1 MSRSYVAAWTE
12 ADSWGEK
19 LTVLERDTSGTLFRL
34 TKRAPHY
41 FYVDA
46 EECKK
51 HPQLSD
57 AQEEVYETLFGR
69 QVRRMN
75 FPSRSHFKRAKEFC
89 TQNRIFICESD
100 FAPIKR
106 MLMDDYY
113 NNPVPTVNYAF
124 LDIEVDYR
132 SPANAKPGQQ
142 SGFAGP
148 TNPYAVINAV
158 TVFQSWSKKMVTVAI
173 PPSIGG
179 KQWHT
184 LVDDPH
190 EFIVRE
196 MNELIKMKQLKPETD
211 FLLELVETEE
221 QLIARMIELIAD
233 ADIISGWNSE
243 FYDIPYICERMLI
256 LGGEH
261 LMSKIDWYCH
271 NAPLPEKKMTN
282 RFGSE
287 EPTYRLGGR
296 CHLDYLALFKK
307 FTFEGRTSYALG
319 NILQEEVGLGKLDFI
334 GTLEQLYNGTCVP
347 HLIDGWKKLPDSF
360 DRLLYERSKLIE
372 KTGDSTEEL
381 DLEILGRSFA
391 RFCLYN
397 RRDVGGLVDLDSKF
411 RFIALAN
418 QMAHENTVLFEAV
431 LGTVAYVETGIT
443 NHAHNVLNKIVHDK
457 KITESEKVEGAIV
470 MNPFVGLHEWVGS
483 VDINSLYPN
492 TIRSLNISPEM
503 IVGQFEHIYG
513 LPTEHAWQ
521 CIRNKTEDRLTLIL
535 ENGEQ
540 IVHTA
545 AEWRQLLIENKMAVS
560 AFGTVFDQSNG
571 EGVVAHILGHW
582 YSERKRL
589 QAEKKK
595 WGKEVE
601 KLKSE
606 LGVVVEAEML
616 KLLTD
621 EHVHDEMDDLEESSV
636 VEE

>member
-12 ADSWGEK
+12 ADSWGER
-19 LTVLERDTSGTLFRL
+19 LTVLERDSEGVLFRV

-41 FYVDA
+41 FYADA
-46 EECKK
+46 EACKEYDE
-51 HPQLSD
+51 LSSAD
-57 AQEEVYETLFGR
+57 SEVQETLFGN
-69 QVRRMN
+69 QVRKLN

-89 TQNRIFICESD
+89 LQKRIFTCETD
-100 FAPIKR
+100 FAPLRR

-113 NNPVPTVNYAF
+113 NVKVPTVNYAF

-132 SPANAKPGQQ
+132 SPANAKPGEK

-158 TVFQSWSKKMVTVAI
+158 TVYQSWSKKMVTVAI
-173 PPSIGG
+173 PPSIDG

-184 LVDDPH
+184 LVDDPLA
-190 EFIVRE
+190 FIEKE
-196 MNELIKMKQLKPETD
+196 MRELIKMKQLKEETD
-211 FLLELVETEE
+211 FIVELVETED
-221 QLIARMIELIAD
+221 QLIRRMVELIAD
-233 ADIISGWNSE
+233 SDIISGWNSE
-243 FYDIPYICERMLI
+243 FYDIPYICERMLL

-261 LMSKIDWYCH
+261 LLSKIDWYSH

-347 HLIDGWKKLPDSF
+347 HMIDGWKKLPDSF
-360 DRLLYERSKLIE
+360 DRLLYERAKLIE
-372 KTGDSTEEL
+372 KTGDSTPEM
-381 DLEILGRSFA
+381 DLEVLGRSFA

-397 RRDVGGLVDLDSKF
+397 RRDVGGLVDLDAKF
-411 RFIALAN
+411 KFIALAN

-443 NHAHNVLNKIVHDK
+443 NHAHNVLKKIVHDK

-470 MNPFVGLHEWVGS
+470 MNPFVGLHRWVGS

-503 IVGQFEHIYG
+503 IIGQFEHIYG
-513 LPTEHAWQ
+513 LPTEFPWN
-521 CIRNKTEDRLTLIL
+521 CIRHSTDDKLTLIL
-535 ENGEQ
+535 ESGEQ
-540 IVHTA
+540 IVHTG
-545 AEWRQLLIENKMAVS
+545 AEWRQLLLENKMAVS
-560 AFGTVFDQSNG
+560 AFGTVFDQSRG
-571 EGVVAHILGHW
+571 EGVVPDILGFW

-595 WGKEVE
+595 WGNEIE
-601 KLKSE
+601 RLRNE
-606 LGVVVEAEML
+606 LGQVVDAETL
-616 KLLTD
+616 KLLQSDD
-621 EHVHDEMDDLEESSV
+621 EDPDEM
-636 VEE
+636 